1 MDVFTL
7 FDQNFLLWI
16 QSLRQDWMTPFW
28 KAVTFLGNAGWFW
41 ILLALLLLFWK
52 QTRKTGMAALLALM
66 VGALITNVW
75 IKPAVARPRP
85 YDVVEGLVA
94 LLGPQM
100 DYSFPSGH
108 SCAAFAA
115 AMVCWR
121 MLPHKYG
128 LPLLVLAGLLAF
140 SRLYLGVHYPSD
152 VAGGILIGLASG
164 WVACRIMAFQ
174 KHQEKMAEKQ

>member
-85 YDVVEGLVA
+85 GPAGAGHIYAAAYANKPSPLQKRHRNGRKGKNNPFGAREAPQA
-94 LLGPQM
+94 LLP
-100 DYSFPSGH
+100 H
-108 SCAAFAA
+108 
-115 AMVCWR
+115 R
-121 MLPHKYG
+121 MAG
-128 LPLLVLAGLLAF
+128 DVL
-140 SRLYLGVHYPSD
+140 RQV
-152 VAGGILIGLASG
+152 
-164 WVACRIMAFQ
+164 
-174 KHQEKMAEKQ
+174 